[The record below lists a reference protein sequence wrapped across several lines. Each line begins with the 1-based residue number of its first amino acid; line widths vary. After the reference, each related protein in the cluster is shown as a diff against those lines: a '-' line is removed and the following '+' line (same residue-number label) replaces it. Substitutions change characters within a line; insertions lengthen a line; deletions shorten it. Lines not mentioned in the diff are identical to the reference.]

1 MVHVSKKKV
10 EEDIMLAMSDQLLS
24 RVTRANTKKESAA
37 LVRELLGSEE
47 RILIAKRIMVIV
59 MLEYGYGSRSIADT
73 LKVST
78 STINRLKIDRLNGR
92 FERLIQLIRDEKN
105 PLVRESLLDELKEL
119 FLSSL
124 TVSSKRRWKF
134 INKLLKNSRP

>member
-1 MVHVSKKKV
+1 
-10 EEDIMLAMSDQLLS
+10 MLAMSDQLLS